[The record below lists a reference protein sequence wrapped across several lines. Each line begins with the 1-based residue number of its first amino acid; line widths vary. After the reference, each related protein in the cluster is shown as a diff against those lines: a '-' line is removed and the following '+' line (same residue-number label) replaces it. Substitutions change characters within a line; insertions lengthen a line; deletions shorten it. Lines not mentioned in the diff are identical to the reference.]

1 MKRILFA
8 LLALVLLVSCGKDS
22 YKIKGEIQ
30 GVEDGCVMVL
40 STLEYDGLN
49 TLDSTVVKGGK
60 FTFKGETDTAQVAVI
75 TFEIEDQMR
84 GCQRSRCK
92 VEPADDTDSLAIE
105 FFGIW

>member
-60 FTFKGETDTAQVAVI
+60 FTFKGQTDTAQVAVI

-84 GCQRSRCK
+84 GC
-92 VEPADDTDSLAIE
+92 
-105 FFGIW
+105 